1 MGCFYHR
8 EVEYLEG
15 DHEFIYRAA
24 HGSKKKKKRLFY
36 RDWLM
41 RSMRDMSIDY
51 LLLSEE

>member
-1 MGCFYHR
+1 MNLYIELR
-8 EVEYLEG
+8 T
-15 DHEFIYRAA
+15 DQ
-24 HGSKKKKKRLFY
+24 KKKKKRLFY